1 MSHSVFFQNQP
12 SIQCPQ
18 EVSGKQPGEKSY
30 DRNKAKMRVKIEK
43 NGRQGG
49 EERCRKKVRAKAI
62 IRVPTI
68 KDDEQ
73 KYNSVSNTNT
83 NSNEGTKSHT
93 RLSVAVPGTHP
104 HPATRKQ
111 WQSGYVSPVTRLKP
125 LGKVDRFKEQ
135 CRGIYIKKRE
145 TMSTVLKIT

>member
-1 MSHSVFFQNQP
+1 MFFFQNQP
-12 SIQCPQ
+12 SIQYHE
-18 EVSGKQPGEKSY
+18 EVSGKQPGQKRY

-49 EERCRKKVRAKAI
+49 EERCRKKVRAKAT
-62 IRVPTI
+62 IRGTTI
-68 KDDEQ
+68 QDDEQ

-83 NSNEGTKSHT
+83 NTNQGTKPH
-93 RLSVAVPGTHP
+93 VAVPGTP
-104 HPATRKQ
+104 PYPAPRKQ

-135 CRGIYIKKRE
+135 CRGVYIKKLE
-145 TMSTVLKIT
+145 TMSTVLKIN